1 MKEKIPHMCE
11 SIGRR
16 PLWGRCPKKV
26 GTWESGKAGKRDRWK
41 VEGELKTTKADEGRL
56 VQFYDRVVG
65 AKEDEE
71 GRVQWVFQ
79 EVEGVLRIRGS
90 LLREKR

>member
-1 MKEKIPHMCE
+1 M
-11 SIGRR
+11 
-16 PLWGRCPKKV
+16 
-26 GTWESGKAGKRDRWK
+26 
-41 VEGELKTTKADEGRL
+41 EGELKTTKADEGRL

-71 GRVQWVFQ
+71 GRVQWVYQ